1 MKNSLLL
8 LFFAAL
14 LASCSNSKKTPSGF
28 EFTVLRKGDGVK
40 VDSGKYLVMNLVFKD
55 GKDSVW
61 NDSRKNDFPSVIQM
75 QGTVP
80 AGDAVLEV
88 VKMLTKGDSVSFKV
102 SAKKLFENTFHQPIP
117 PKVDTAQ
124 FFTFLIGVNDV
135 LNEEQI
141 KKLQQEL
148 VAKQNEKMMREQE
161 LQLAKDT
168 VAIDDYLKAKN
179 ITAIKTKSGLRYVVT
194 KEGKGMNA
202 KLGEVAKVNYSGYL
216 LNGKYFDSSIEA
228 DAKKNNVFMEG
239 RPYAPYD
246 VEIGGYPPVIQGWV
260 EILQLMNK
268 GSKVQV
274 YIPSTLAYGSQ
285 RRSEVIVE
293 NSILVFDMEIV
304 DIVAKK

>member
-40 VDSGKYLVMNLVFKD
+40 VDSGKFMVMNLVFKD

-61 NDSRKNDFPSVIQM
+61 NDSRKNDFPAVVQM

-80 AGDAVLEV
+80 AGDAVMEV
-88 VKMLTKGDSVSFKV
+88 IKMLTKGDSVSFQV
-102 SAKKLFENTFHQPIP
+102 PAKKLFEATFRQPIP
-117 PKVDTAQ
+117 PNVDTTKA
-124 FFTFLIGVNDV
+124 FTFLIGVKEILDQ
-135 LNEEQI
+135 EQI
-141 KKLQQEL
+141 KKLQEEL

-179 ITAIKTKSGLRYVVT
+179 ITALKTKSGLRYVVT
-194 KEGKGMNA
+194 KTGKGNNA
-202 KLGEVAKVNYSGYL
+202 KMGDLAKVNYSGYL
-216 LNGKYFDSSIEA
+216 LNGKYFDTSIES
-228 DAKKNNVFMEG
+228 DAKSNNVYMPG
-239 RPYAPYD
+239 RTYAPYD

-268 GSKVQV
+268 GAKVQV
-274 YIPSTLAYGSQ
+274 YIPSTLAYGNQ
-285 RRSEVIVE
+285 RRSDVIVE
-293 NSILVFDMEIV
+293 NSILVFDMEMV
-304 DIVAKK
+304 DINVKK